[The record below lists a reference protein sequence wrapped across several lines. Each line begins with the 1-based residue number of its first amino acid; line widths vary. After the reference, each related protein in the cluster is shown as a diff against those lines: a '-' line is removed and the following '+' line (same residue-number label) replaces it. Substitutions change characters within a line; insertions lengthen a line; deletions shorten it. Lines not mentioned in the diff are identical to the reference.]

1 LIRILKAVTR
11 ALPTTLAGEMQRNMF
26 VERRRSGKP
35 KFYDNSRRKIGR
47 QALRNRLMFMNR
59 FDFDWSDGLSD
70 DRLRIDFKKALEMTY

>member
-59 FDFDWSDGLSD
+59 FDFD
-70 DRLRIDFKKALEMTY
+70 